1 MLSKVDEINAG
12 LDDGQIDFIVPPPV
26 DEFGVEMVE
35 NVVDVLMNVAE
46 FKFGKNYIRSFGK
59 FGLKTKV
66 KSKESE
72 HYVAG

>member
-35 NVVDVLMNVAE
+35 NVVDVLMNVMSSSLAKIIFVRLE
-46 FKFGKNYIRSFGK
+46 N
-59 FGLKTKV
+59 LD
-66 KSKESE
+66 
-72 HYVAG
+72 